1 MSHYDSNSQTVKD
14 WKLKM
19 KQRLRVKRLAQIAER
34 LSILSPK
41 IDSGRHTFADVRE
54 RDRLVSEYLKL
65 EKESQNDTN

>member
-14 WKLKM
+14 WKLKT
-19 KQRLRVKRLAQIAER
+19 KQRLRVKRLAQISER

-65 EKESQNDTN
+65 EKES